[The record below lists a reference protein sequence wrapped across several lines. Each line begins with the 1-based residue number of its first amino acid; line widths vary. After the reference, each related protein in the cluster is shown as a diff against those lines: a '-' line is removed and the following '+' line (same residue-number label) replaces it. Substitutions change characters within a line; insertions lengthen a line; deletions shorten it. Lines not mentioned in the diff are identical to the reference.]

1 MVVAL
6 LVQTAAHYAKELKHV
21 LNALMDI
28 LQSVRGT
35 SPGALNVVK
44 GAKNAVSSKYRE
56 D

>member
-1 MVVAL
+1 MALVL
-6 LVQTAAHYAKELKHV
+6 LVQTAAHYAKEHKLV
-21 LNALMDI
+21 LNALMDL

-35 SPGALNVVK
+35 SLGALNVVK